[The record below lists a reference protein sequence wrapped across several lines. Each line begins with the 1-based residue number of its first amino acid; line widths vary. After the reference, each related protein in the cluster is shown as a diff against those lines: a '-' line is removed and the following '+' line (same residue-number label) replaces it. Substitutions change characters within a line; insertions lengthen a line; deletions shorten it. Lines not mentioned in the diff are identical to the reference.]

1 MNLEE
6 LKKKMDEEHY
16 IYDDT
21 LSTVLYVALQLGRPL
36 LIEGAAGV
44 GKTEVAKVMA
54 AALDRELVRLQ
65 CYEGLDESKA
75 LYEWNYQKQ
84 LLSIQVN
91 MNAQDREALTRS
103 LFSDEYLLERPLLK
117 SIRSEKP
124 VVLLIDEIDK
134 ADEEFEAFL
143 LELLS
148 EMQVTIPEVGT
159 IRANSVPFV
168 VLTSNRAR
176 PLSEALRRRC
186 AYLYIEYPD
195 MEKELAILR
204 AKLPHVDDR
213 LCAQVALAVQKLRS
227 NEVILKKPS
236 IAETLD
242 WAAALDALGIRELTP
257 DALRKTAGFVLKN
270 NEDMAALARQT
281 ADKLDAMGIKF
292 KVVNV
297 VDLVKLQSAKE
308 NNEALSD
315 EEFAELFTEDKPV
328 LFAYHSYARD
338 VRGLIYDRPN
348 HDNFNVH
355 GYEEQGSTTTPYD
368 MVRVNNIDRYEL
380 QAEALRMI
388 DADKY
393 ADKINELEAFRQ
405 EAFQFAVDNGYDHPD
420 YTDWVYSGVNTNKQ
434 GAVSATAATAG
445 DNE

>member
-1 MNLEE
+1 MDLIT
-6 LKKKMDEEHY
+6 LKQKMDEARY

-21 LSTVLYVALQLGRPL
+21 LATVLAVALQLGRPL

-44 GKTEVAKVMA
+44 GKTEIAKVMA
-54 AALDRELVRLQ
+54 AALDRDLVRLQ

-91 MNAQDREALTRS
+91 QSTQDKDALTRS
-103 LFSDEYLLERPLLK
+103 LFSDEYLLERPLLQ

-148 EMQVTIPEVGT
+148 DMQVSIPEVGT
-159 IRANSVPFV
+159 IKANTIPFV

-186 AYLYIEYPD
+186 AYLYIQYPD

-213 LCAQVALAVQKLRS
+213 LCAQVALAVHKLRE
-227 NEVILKKPS
+227 NEAILKKPS

-257 DALRKTAGFVLKN
+257 DALRQTAGFLLKN
-270 NEDMAALARQT
+270 QEDLEV
-281 ADKLDAMGIKF
+281 LDQE
-292 KVVNV
+292 
-297 VDLVKLQSAKE
+297 DL
-308 NNEALSD
+308 
-315 EEFAELFTEDKPV
+315 
-328 LFAYHSYARD
+328 HSSFHNCTC
-338 VRGLIYDRPN
+338 GG
-348 HDNFNVH
+348 HCGGHHH
-355 GYEEQGSTTTPYD
+355 G
-368 MVRVNNIDRYEL
+368 
-380 QAEALRMI
+380 
-388 DADKY
+388 
-393 ADKINELEAFRQ
+393 
-405 EAFQFAVDNGYDHPD
+405 
-420 YTDWVYSGVNTNKQ
+420 
-434 GAVSATAATAG
+434 
-445 DNE
+445 

>member
-1 MNLEE
+1 MTFEE
-6 LKKKMDEEHY
+6 LKQKMDEAHY
-16 IYDDT
+16 IYDET
-21 LSTVLYVALQLGRPL
+21 LATVLYVALQLGRPL

-44 GKTEVAKVMA
+44 GKTEIAKGMA
-54 AALDRELVRLQ
+54 SALDRDLVRLQ
-65 CYEGLDESKA
+65 GYEGLDESKA

-91 MNAQDREALTRS
+91 MNETDKDALTRS
-103 LFSDEYLLERPLLK
+103 LFSDEYLLERPLLQ

-148 EMQVTIPEVGT
+148 DMQVSIPEVGT
-159 IRANSVPFV
+159 IKAKTIPFV

-213 LCAQVALAVQKLRS
+213 LSAQVALAVQKLRA

-236 IAETLD
+236 FAETLD

-257 DALRKTAGFVLKN
+257 DALRQTAGFVLKN
-270 NEDMAALARQT
+270 NEDINAMDLA
-281 ADKLDAMGIKF
+281 DA
-292 KVVNV
+292 
-297 VDLVKLQSAKE
+297 
-308 NNEALSD
+308 
-315 EEFAELFTEDKPV
+315 ED
-328 LFAYHSYARD
+328 
-338 VRGLIYDRPN
+338 
-348 HDNFNVH
+348 HDCQCGGNCGHHHHH
-355 GYEEQGSTTTPYD
+355 GGHHH
-368 MVRVNNIDRYEL
+368 
-380 QAEALRMI
+380 
-388 DADKY
+388 
-393 ADKINELEAFRQ
+393 
-405 EAFQFAVDNGYDHPD
+405 G
-420 YTDWVYSGVNTNKQ
+420 
-434 GAVSATAATAG
+434 
-445 DNE
+445 

>member
-6 LKKKMDEEHY
+6 LKRKMDKEHY

-54 AALDRELVRLQ
+54 AALELVRLQ

-159 IRANSVPFV
+159 IKANSVPFV

-227 NEVILKKPS
+227 NEAILKKPS

-270 NEDMAALARQT
+270 NEDMAAL
-281 ADKLDAMGIKF
+281 
-292 KVVNV
+292 
-297 VDLVKLQSAKE
+297 
-308 NNEALSD
+308 EA
-315 EEFAELFTEDKPV
+315 EE
-328 LFAYHSYARD
+328 
-338 VRGLIYDRPN
+338 RGAC
-348 HDNFNVH
+348 HCGGCEGHHH
-355 GYEEQGSTTTPYD
+355 G
-368 MVRVNNIDRYEL
+368 
-380 QAEALRMI
+380 
-388 DADKY
+388 
-393 ADKINELEAFRQ
+393 
-405 EAFQFAVDNGYDHPD
+405 
-420 YTDWVYSGVNTNKQ
+420 
-434 GAVSATAATAG
+434 
-445 DNE
+445 

>member
-1 MNLEE
+1 MNLAE
-6 LKKKMDEEHY
+6 LKSKMDQAHY

-21 LSTVLYVALQLGRPL
+21 LATVLAVALELGRPL

-44 GKTEVAKVMA
+44 GKTEIAKVMA
-54 AALDRELVRLQ
+54 SALDRDLVRLQ

-91 MNAQDREALTRS
+91 MASQDRESLTQS
-103 LFSDEYLLERPLLK
+103 LFTDAYLLERPLLK
-117 SIRSEKP
+117 SVRSEKP

-159 IRANSVPFV
+159 IRAKTIPFV
-168 VLTSNRAR
+168 ILTSNRAR

-186 AYLYIEYPD
+186 AYLYIQYPD

-227 NEVILKKPS
+227 NETILKKPS

-257 DALRKTAGFVLKN
+257 DALRSTAGFILKN
-270 NEDMAALARQT
+270 SEDLAALQE
-281 ADKLDAMGIKF
+281 M
-292 KVVNV
+292 
-297 VDLVKLQSAKE
+297 
-308 NNEALSD
+308 
-315 EEFAELFTEDKPV
+315 EEEGHRCACGGNCGE
-328 LFAYHSYARD
+328 HS
-338 VRGLIYDRPN
+338 
-348 HDNFNVH
+348 H
-355 GYEEQGSTTTPYD
+355 G
-368 MVRVNNIDRYEL
+368 
-380 QAEALRMI
+380 
-388 DADKY
+388 
-393 ADKINELEAFRQ
+393 
-405 EAFQFAVDNGYDHPD
+405 
-420 YTDWVYSGVNTNKQ
+420 
-434 GAVSATAATAG
+434 
-445 DNE
+445 

>member
-1 MNLEE
+1 MEMNLKE
-6 LKKKMDEEHY
+6 LKAKMDELHY

-21 LSTVLYVALQLGRPL
+21 LAVVLCVALQLGRPL

-44 GKTEVAKVMA
+44 GKTEIAKVMA
-54 AALDRELVRLQ
+54 SALDRELVRLQ

-91 MNAQDREALTRS
+91 MANEDRDRLTRS

-117 SIRSEKP
+117 SIRSSNP

-148 EMQVTIPEVGT
+148 EMQVSIPEVGT
-159 IRANSVPFV
+159 IRANSIPFV

-186 AYLYIEYPD
+186 AYLYIQYPD
-195 MEKELAILR
+195 LEKELAILR

-213 LCAQVALAVQKLRS
+213 LCAQVAVAVQKLRS
-227 NEVILKKPS
+227 SEAILKKPS

-257 DALRKTAGFVLKN
+257 EALRQTAGFVLKN
-270 NEDMAALARQT
+270 SEDLAI
-281 ADKLDAMGIKF
+281 A
-292 KVVNV
+292 
-297 VDLVKLQSAKE
+297 
-308 NNEALSD
+308 
-315 EEFAELFTEDKPV
+315 EEIFAEEDQN
-328 LFAYHSYARD
+328 LGGHC
-338 VRGLIYDRPN
+338 
-348 HDNFNVH
+348 H
-355 GYEEQGSTTTPYD
+355 GC
-368 MVRVNNIDRYEL
+368 
-380 QAEALRMI
+380 
-388 DADKY
+388 
-393 ADKINELEAFRQ
+393 
-405 EAFQFAVDNGYDHPD
+405 
-420 YTDWVYSGVNTNKQ
+420 
-434 GAVSATAATAG
+434 
-445 DNE
+445 

>member
-1 MNLEE
+1 MTIEE
-6 LKKKMDEEHY
+6 LKQKMDAAHY

-21 LSTVLYVALQLGRPL
+21 LATVLFVALQLGRPL

-44 GKTEVAKVMA
+44 GKTEIAKVMA
-54 AALDRELVRLQ
+54 MALDRDLVRLQ

-91 MNAQDREALTRS
+91 MGSRDSEEMTRS

-148 EMQVTIPEVGT
+148 EMQVTIPELGT
-159 IRANSVPFV
+159 VRAKTVPFV

-186 AYLYIEYPD
+186 AYLYIPYPD
-195 MEKELAILR
+195 MDKELAILR
-204 AKLPHVDDR
+204 AKLPHVDNR
-213 LCAQVALAVQKLRS
+213 LCAQVAMAVQKIRS
-227 NEVILKKPS
+227 NEAILKKPS

-257 DALRKTAGFVLKN
+257 DALRQTAGFVLKN
-270 NEDMAALARQT
+270 NEDFAA
-281 ADKLDAMGIKF
+281 M
-292 KVVNV
+292 
-297 VDLVKLQSAKE
+297 
-308 NNEALSD
+308 
-315 EEFAELFTEDKPV
+315 EED
-328 LFAYHSYARD
+328 
-338 VRGLIYDRPN
+338 
-348 HDNFNVH
+348 HDCNC
-355 GYEEQGSTTTPYD
+355 
-368 MVRVNNIDRYEL
+368 
-380 QAEALRMI
+380 
-388 DADKY
+388 
-393 ADKINELEAFRQ
+393 
-405 EAFQFAVDNGYDHPD
+405 
-420 YTDWVYSGVNTNKQ
+420 SGHC
-434 GAVSATAATAG
+434 GGRHA
-445 DNE
+445 

>member
-1 MNLEE
+1 MDIQSLKQKMNEAN
-6 LKKKMDEEHY
+6 Y
-16 IYDDT
+16 VYDDT
-21 LSTVLYVALQLGRPL
+21 LATVLAVSLQLGRPL

-44 GKTEVAKVMA
+44 GKTEIAKVMA
-54 AALDRELVRLQ
+54 SALGRDLVRLQ

-91 MNAQDREALTRS
+91 MGAKDSDELTKS

-148 EMQVTIPEVGT
+148 EMQVSIPEVGT
-159 IRANSVPFV
+159 VRAKTVPFV

-186 AYLYIEYPD
+186 AYLYIQYPD

-213 LCAQVALAVQKLRS
+213 LCAQVALAVQKLRAS
-227 NEVILKKPS
+227 EAILKKPS

-242 WAAALDALGIRELTP
+242 WAAALDALGVRELTP
-257 DALRKTAGFVLKN
+257 DALRQTAGFVLKN
-270 NEDMAALARQT
+270 NEDMAVLEH
-281 ADKLDAMGIKF
+281 LDI
-292 KVVNV
+292 
-297 VDLVKLQSAKE
+297 
-308 NNEALSD
+308 
-315 EEFAELFTEDKPV
+315 
-328 LFAYHSYARD
+328 HSHHC
-338 VRGLIYDRPN
+338 GCN
-348 HDNFNVH
+348 CGGHH
-355 GYEEQGSTTTPYD
+355 HE
-368 MVRVNNIDRYEL
+368 
-380 QAEALRMI
+380 
-388 DADKY
+388 
-393 ADKINELEAFRQ
+393 
-405 EAFQFAVDNGYDHPD
+405 
-420 YTDWVYSGVNTNKQ
+420 
-434 GAVSATAATAG
+434 
-445 DNE
+445 

>member
-1 MNLEE
+1 
-6 LKKKMDEEHY
+6 MDQAHY

-21 LSTVLYVALQLGRPL
+21 LATVLAVALELGRPL

-44 GKTEVAKVMA
+44 GKTEIAKVMA
-54 AALDRELVRLQ
+54 SALDRDLVRLQ

-91 MNAQDREALTRS
+91 MASQDRESLTQS
-103 LFSDEYLLERPLLK
+103 LFTDAYLLERPLLK

-159 IRANSVPFV
+159 IRAKTIPFV
-168 VLTSNRAR
+168 ILTSNRAR

-186 AYLYIEYPD
+186 AYLYIQYPD
-195 MEKELAILR
+195 MEKELGILR

-227 NEVILKKPS
+227 NETILKKPS

-257 DALRKTAGFVLKN
+257 DALRSTAGFILKN
-270 NEDMAALARQT
+270 SEDLAALQE
-281 ADKLDAMGIKF
+281 M
-292 KVVNV
+292 
-297 VDLVKLQSAKE
+297 
-308 NNEALSD
+308 
-315 EEFAELFTEDKPV
+315 EEEGHHCACGGNCGE
-328 LFAYHSYARD
+328 HS
-338 VRGLIYDRPN
+338 
-348 HDNFNVH
+348 H
-355 GYEEQGSTTTPYD
+355 G
-368 MVRVNNIDRYEL
+368 
-380 QAEALRMI
+380 
-388 DADKY
+388 
-393 ADKINELEAFRQ
+393 
-405 EAFQFAVDNGYDHPD
+405 
-420 YTDWVYSGVNTNKQ
+420 
-434 GAVSATAATAG
+434 
-445 DNE
+445 

>member
-1 MNLEE
+1 MDLNE
-6 LKKKMDEEHY
+6 LKRKMDQANY

-21 LSTVLYVALQLGRPL
+21 LATVLYVALTLGRPL

-44 GKTEVAKVMA
+44 GKTEIAKVMA
-54 AALDRELVRLQ
+54 SALDRDLVRLQ

-91 MNAQDREALTRS
+91 MNQENRDELPAS
-103 LFSDEYLLERPLLK
+103 LFRDEYLLERPLLQ
-117 SIRSEKP
+117 SIKSEKP

-148 EMQVTIPEVGT
+148 DMQVSIPEIGT
-159 IRANSVPFV
+159 IKARTIPFV

-213 LCAQVALAVQKLRS
+213 LCAQVALAVHNLRNNDS
-227 NEVILKKPS
+227 ILKKPS

-257 DALRKTAGFVLKN
+257 DALRQTAGFILKN
-270 NEDMAALARQT
+270 SEDIAA
-281 ADKLDAMGIKF
+281 I
-292 KVVNV
+292 
-297 VDLVKLQSAKE
+297 QSAQ
-308 NNEALSD
+308 
-315 EEFAELFTEDKPV
+315 KPS
-328 LFAYHSYARD
+328 HTCNCS
-338 VRGLIYDRPN
+338 
-348 HDNFNVH
+348 HH
-355 GYEEQGSTTTPYD
+355 GGHHH
-368 MVRVNNIDRYEL
+368 
-380 QAEALRMI
+380 
-388 DADKY
+388 
-393 ADKINELEAFRQ
+393 
-405 EAFQFAVDNGYDHPD
+405 G
-420 YTDWVYSGVNTNKQ
+420 
-434 GAVSATAATAG
+434 
-445 DNE
+445 

>member
-1 MNLEE
+1 MNIDE
-6 LKKKMDEEHY
+6 LKQKLDEANY

-21 LSTVLYVALQLGRPL
+21 LATVLYVSLQLGRPL

-44 GKTEVAKVMA
+44 GKTEIAKVMA
-54 AALDRELVRLQ
+54 AALGRDLVRLQ

-91 MNAQDREALTRS
+91 MGARDSEELTRS

-148 EMQVTIPEVGT
+148 EMQVSIPEVGT
-159 IRANSVPFV
+159 IRAKSVPFV

-186 AYLYIEYPD
+186 AYLYIQYPNLD
-195 MEKELAILR
+195 KELAILR

-213 LCAQVALAVQKLRS
+213 LCAQVAMAVQKLRS
-227 NEVILKKPS
+227 NEAILKKPS

-257 DALRKTAGFVLKN
+257 DALRQTAGFVLKN
-270 NEDMAALARQT
+270 SED
-281 ADKLDAMGIKF
+281 LD
-292 KVVNV
+292 V
-297 VDLVKLQSAKE
+297 L
-308 NNEALSD
+308 
-315 EEFAELFTEDKPV
+315 EESQHHEHHECSCGG
-328 LFAYHSYARD
+328 HC
-338 VRGLIYDRPN
+338 GG
-348 HDNFNVH
+348 HHH
-355 GYEEQGSTTTPYD
+355 G
-368 MVRVNNIDRYEL
+368 
-380 QAEALRMI
+380 
-388 DADKY
+388 
-393 ADKINELEAFRQ
+393 
-405 EAFQFAVDNGYDHPD
+405 
-420 YTDWVYSGVNTNKQ
+420 
-434 GAVSATAATAG
+434 
-445 DNE
+445 

>member
-1 MNLEE
+1 MDLEL
-6 LKKKMDEEHY
+6 LKKKMDEQKY
-16 IYDDT
+16 VYDDT
-21 LSTVLYVALQLGRPL
+21 LATVLYVALKLGRPL

-54 AALDRELVRLQ
+54 AALDRELVRMQ

-84 LLSIQVN
+84 LLAIQVN
-91 MNAQDREALTRS
+91 RENADADVLTKS

-117 SIRSEKP
+117 SIRSEKE

-148 EMQVTIPEVGT
+148 DLQVSIPEVGT
-159 IRANSVPFV
+159 VKAKTVPFV

-213 LCAQVALAVQKLRS
+213 LCAQVALAVQKLRATDS
-227 NEVILKKPS
+227 ILKKPS

-257 DALRKTAGFVLKN
+257 DALRQTAGFVLKN
-270 NEDMAALARQT
+270 NEDIAAME
-281 ADKLDAMGIKF
+281 LDG
-292 KVVNV
+292 
-297 VDLVKLQSAKE
+297 E
-308 NNEALSD
+308 EAHHC
-315 EEFAELFTEDKPV
+315 ACG
-328 LFAYHSYARD
+328 HHH
-338 VRGLIYDRPN
+338 GGHC
-348 HDNFNVH
+348 HD
-355 GYEEQGSTTTPYD
+355 
-368 MVRVNNIDRYEL
+368 
-380 QAEALRMI
+380 
-388 DADKY
+388 
-393 ADKINELEAFRQ
+393 
-405 EAFQFAVDNGYDHPD
+405 
-420 YTDWVYSGVNTNKQ
+420 
-434 GAVSATAATAG
+434 
-445 DNE
+445 

>member
-1 MNLEE
+1 MDIQR
-6 LKKKMDEEHY
+6 LKQKMDEAHY
-16 IYDDT
+16 VYDDT
-21 LSTVLYVALQLGRPL
+21 LATVLAVSLQLGRPL

-44 GKTEVAKVMA
+44 GKTEIAKVMA
-54 AALDRELVRLQ
+54 SALDRDLVRLQ

-91 MNAQDREALTRS
+91 MGKKDSDELTKS
-103 LFSDEYLLERPLLK
+103 LFSDDYLLERPLLK

-148 EMQVTIPEVGT
+148 EMQVSIPEVGT
-159 IRANSVPFV
+159 LRAKSVPFV

-186 AYLYIEYPD
+186 AYLYIQYPD

-227 NEVILKKPS
+227 SEAILKKPS

-257 DALRKTAGFVLKN
+257 DALRQTAGFVLKN
-270 NEDMAALARQT
+270 NEDLAV
-281 ADKLDAMGIKF
+281 LEGM
-292 KVVNV
+292 
-297 VDLVKLQSAKE
+297 
-308 NNEALSD
+308 
-315 EEFAELFTEDKPV
+315 EL
-328 LFAYHSYARD
+328 HS
-338 VRGLIYDRPN
+338 
-348 HDNFNVH
+348 HH
-355 GYEEQGSTTTPYD
+355 CGSCGGHH
-368 MVRVNNIDRYEL
+368 E
-380 QAEALRMI
+380 
-388 DADKY
+388 
-393 ADKINELEAFRQ
+393 
-405 EAFQFAVDNGYDHPD
+405 
-420 YTDWVYSGVNTNKQ
+420 
-434 GAVSATAATAG
+434 
-445 DNE
+445 

>member
-1 MNLEE
+1 MNLAE
-6 LKKKMDEEHY
+6 LKSKMDQAHY

-21 LSTVLYVALQLGRPL
+21 LATVLAVALELGRPL

-44 GKTEVAKVMA
+44 GKTEIAKVMA
-54 AALDRELVRLQ
+54 SALDRDLVRLQ

-91 MNAQDREALTRS
+91 MASQDRESLTQS
-103 LFSDEYLLERPLLK
+103 LFTDAYLLERPLLK

-159 IRANSVPFV
+159 IRAKTIPFV
-168 VLTSNRAR
+168 ILTSNRAR

-186 AYLYIEYPD
+186 AYLYIQYPD

-227 NEVILKKPS
+227 NETILKKPS

-257 DALRKTAGFVLKN
+257 DALRSTAGFILKN
-270 NEDMAALARQT
+270 SEDLAALQE
-281 ADKLDAMGIKF
+281 M
-292 KVVNV
+292 
-297 VDLVKLQSAKE
+297 
-308 NNEALSD
+308 
-315 EEFAELFTEDKPV
+315 EEEGHHCACGGNCGE
-328 LFAYHSYARD
+328 HSY
-338 VRGLIYDRPN
+338 G
-348 HDNFNVH
+348 
-355 GYEEQGSTTTPYD
+355 
-368 MVRVNNIDRYEL
+368 
-380 QAEALRMI
+380 
-388 DADKY
+388 
-393 ADKINELEAFRQ
+393 
-405 EAFQFAVDNGYDHPD
+405 
-420 YTDWVYSGVNTNKQ
+420 
-434 GAVSATAATAG
+434 
-445 DNE
+445 